1 MKKMRFLLEVLVPAL
16 LTGMLAS
23 MAEGRTHSYDFVL
36 KETNFTRLCSTK
48 SMTTV
53 NDSFP
58 GPVIRRVQSRGDL
71 VYVNVHN
78 QDDFGVTI
86 HWHGVK
92 QTRNPWSDGPDHIT
106 QCRIQPGT
114 NFTYKVIFGEDQEG
128 TLWWHAHS
136 DWTRATVHGAIV
148 ILPTQGTTYPFP
160 KPDGEHL
167 LVLGS
172 WFAGNLNELYKE
184 FLSNQT
190 VTTLDD
196 IAFTINGE
204 PGDLVACGG
213 ETTHRWLVD
222 YGKTY
227 LLRIVNA
234 VVNSELFFAI
244 SEHNLTIVGTDGTY
258 TKPRVTSY
266 IMIAPGQTMDVL
278 ITTNQSLSHYYM
290 AARQFVTLESSIAE
304 FNNMTATAILQYRG
318 NYPPPDVPSFPANL
332 PLFHDL
338 DSGLGFLPLLRS
350 LATPE
355 HPVSVPL
362 KITTRMLVTAS
373 INKVNYTFEGT
384 EVSHLAASLNNIT
397 FMDPTSSILLAYYRH
412 TSGVYTTD
420 FPDYPPS
427 YYNFTGDTYPPPMSV
442 LATKVKVLNY
452 NESVEIIVQG
462 TNLQGQGEDHP
473 LHLHGYT
480 FYVVGMGRGNFNN
493 ETDPKWY
500 NLVDPP
506 ERDTITVPKNGWV
519 ALRFLANNP
528 GVWLWHCHF
537 DRHLTWGMDT
547 AFIVKNGET
556 PETSILPPLA
566 YMPSCA
572 VQSPIRLED
581 FQDSI
586 ELVNKINVN

>member
-1 MKKMRFLLEVLVPAL
+1 MKSKEMMGMKKMRFLFEVLVPAL

-23 MAEGRTHSYDFVL
+23 MAEGRTHYYDFVL

-58 GPVIRRVQSRGDL
+58 GPVIRIHRGDL

-167 LVLGS
+167 LVLAS
-172 WFAGNLNELYKE
+172 WFAGDFNEEYE
-184 FLSNQT
+184 EYLSNQT
-190 VTTLDD
+190 GTSFDD

-227 LLRIVNA
+227 LLRIVNV

-278 ITTNQSLSHYYM
+278 ITTNQSLGHYYM
-290 AARQFVTLESSIAE
+290 AARQFVTFDPSITG

-318 NYPPPDVPSFPANL
+318 NYPPPDVPSFPINL

-338 DSGLGFLPLLRS
+338 DSGLGFLSLLRS

-355 HPVSVPL
+355 HPVNVPL
-362 KITTRMLVTAS
+362 NITTRMFVTAS

-384 EVSHLAASLNNIT
+384 EVSHFAASLNNIT
-397 FMDPTSSILLAYYRH
+397 FMDPTSSILLAYYRYWYFF
-412 TSGVYTTD
+412 VYL
-420 FPDYPPS
+420 F
-427 YYNFTGDTYPPPMSV
+427 F
-442 LATKVKVLNY
+442 K
-452 NESVEIIVQG
+452 
-462 TNLQGQGEDHP
+462 
-473 LHLHGYT
+473 
-480 FYVVGMGRGNFNN
+480 
-493 ETDPKWY
+493 
-500 NLVDPP
+500 
-506 ERDTITVPKNGWV
+506 
-519 ALRFLANNP
+519 FLYLYF
-528 GVWLWHCHF
+528 VSLF
-537 DRHLTWGMDT
+537 L
-547 AFIVKNGET
+547 
-556 PETSILPPLA
+556 
-566 YMPSCA
+566 
-572 VQSPIRLED
+572 
-581 FQDSI
+581 
-586 ELVNKINVN
+586 

>member
-1 MKKMRFLLEVLVPAL
+1 
-16 LTGMLAS
+16 
-23 MAEGRTHSYDFVL
+23 
-36 KETNFTRLCSTK
+36 
-48 SMTTV
+48 MTTV

-58 GPVIRRVQSRGDL
+58 GPVIRIHRGDL

-167 LVLGS
+167 LVLAS
-172 WFAGNLNELYKE
+172 WFAGDFNEEYE
-184 FLSNQT
+184 EYLSNQT
-190 VTTLDD
+190 GTSFDD

-227 LLRIVNA
+227 LLRIVNV

-278 ITTNQSLSHYYM
+278 ITTNQSLGHYYM
-290 AARQFVTLESSIAE
+290 AARQFVTFDPSITG

-318 NYPPPDVPSFPANL
+318 NYPPPDVPSFPINL

-338 DSGLGFLPLLRS
+338 DSGLGFLSLLRS

-355 HPVSVPL
+355 HPVNVPL
-362 KITTRMLVTAS
+362 NITTRMFVTAS

-384 EVSHLAASLNNIT
+384 EVSHFAASLNNIT

-452 NESVEIIVQG
+452 NESVEIVVQW
-462 TNLQGQGEDHP
+462 TNLLGQGADHP

-493 ETDPKWY
+493 ETDPKGY

-506 ERDTITVPKNGWV
+506 ERNTITVPKNGWV

-537 DRHLTWGMDT
+537 DRHLIWGMDT

-556 PETSILPPLA
+556 PETSILPPPA

-572 VQSPIRLED
+572 VQSLIRLED
-581 FQDSI
+581 FQDSV
-586 ELVNKINVN
+586 ELFNEINVN

>member
-1 MKKMRFLLEVLVPAL
+1 M
-16 LTGMLAS
+16 
-23 MAEGRTHSYDFVL
+23 
-36 KETNFTRLCSTK
+36 
-48 SMTTV
+48 
-53 NDSFP
+53 
-58 GPVIRRVQSRGDL
+58 
-71 VYVNVHN
+71 
-78 QDDFGVTI
+78 
-86 HWHGVK
+86 
-92 QTRNPWSDGPDHIT
+92 
-106 QCRIQPGT
+106 
-114 NFTYKVIFGEDQEG
+114 
-128 TLWWHAHS
+128 
-136 DWTRATVHGAIV
+136 
-148 ILPTQGTTYPFP
+148 
-160 KPDGEHL
+160 
-167 LVLGS
+167 
-172 WFAGNLNELYKE
+172 
-184 FLSNQT
+184 
-190 VTTLDD
+190 LDD
-196 IAFTINGE
+196 LAFTINGE
-204 PGDLVACGG
+204 LGDLVACGG

-234 VVNSELFFAI
+234 VVNLELFFAI
-244 SEHNLTIVGTDGTY
+244 SEHNLTIVGMDGTY

-266 IMIAPGQTMDVL
+266 IMIAPSQTMDVL

-290 AARQFVTLESSIAE
+290 ATRQFVTLDSSIAE
-304 FNNMTATAILQYRG
+304 FNNMTAIAILQYRG

-355 HPVSVPL
+355 HLVSVPL
-362 KITTRMLVTAS
+362 NITTRMLVTAS

-384 EVSHLAASLNNIT
+384 EVSHLDASLNNIT

-506 ERDTITVPKNGWV
+506 ECDTITVPKNGWV

-537 DRHLTWGMDT
+537 DRHLTWEMDT
-547 AFIVKNGET
+547 AFMVKNGET
-556 PETSILPPLA
+556 LETSILPSPT